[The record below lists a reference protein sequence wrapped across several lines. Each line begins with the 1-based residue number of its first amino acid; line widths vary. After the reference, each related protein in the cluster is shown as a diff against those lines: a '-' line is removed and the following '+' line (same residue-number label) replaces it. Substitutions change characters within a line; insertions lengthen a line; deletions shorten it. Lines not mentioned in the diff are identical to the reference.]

1 MLGETLVTKS
11 RLVIALRLFRRE
23 ISASFWD
30 QSQSEGSE
38 TVTILDFFTW
48 KQKSK
53 LLNFIWGKMY
63 WINDS
68 SLSLS
73 AMQKK
78 VVMNEV
84 RTPTSHWSGLGFSKS
99 MPESAIK
106 ELVSNSTYTDSINLF
121 SFENE
126 LGYFDQY
133 SLLLFTVVR
142 WSRNIEF
149 RAFTAPTLIQIF
161 LVSRRS
167 VPFARVEV
175 KFRACNRF
183 HACFILE

>member
-1 MLGETLVTKS
+1 
-11 RLVIALRLFRRE
+11 
-23 ISASFWD
+23 
-30 QSQSEGSE
+30 
-38 TVTILDFFTW
+38 
-48 KQKSK
+48 
-53 LLNFIWGKMY
+53 MY

-133 SLLLFTVVR
+133 SLVLFTVVR

-161 LVSRRS
+161 IVSRHS

-183 HACFILE
+183 HACFILELVMFHHGKCGSFDSSVGRAEDCRVCYDILRSLVQIRLEGGFFQYYFLLYFLYNNFGH

>member
-1 MLGETLVTKS
+1 
-11 RLVIALRLFRRE
+11 
-23 ISASFWD
+23 
-30 QSQSEGSE
+30 
-38 TVTILDFFTW
+38 
-48 KQKSK
+48 
-53 LLNFIWGKMY
+53 MY
-63 WINDS
+63 LINDS

-121 SFENE
+121 SFKNE

-133 SLLLFTVVR
+133 SLILFTVVR
-142 WSRNIEF
+142 
-149 RAFTAPTLIQIF
+149 
-161 LVSRRS
+161 
-167 VPFARVEV
+167 
-175 KFRACNRF
+175 
-183 HACFILE
+183 

>member
-11 RLVIALRLFRRE
+11 RLVIALCLFRRE

-121 SFENE
+121 SFKNE

-133 SLLLFTVVR
+133 SLILFTVVW
-142 WSRNIEF
+142 WSI
-149 RAFTAPTLIQIF
+149 
-161 LVSRRS
+161 
-167 VPFARVEV
+167 VPFRLQELRWN
-175 KFRACNRF
+175 FERATVSMRASYWNK
-183 HACFILE
+183 

>member
-1 MLGETLVTKS
+1 MKEAKPKQS
-11 RLVIALRLFRRE
+11 W
-23 ISASFWD
+23 ISLHGNR
-30 QSQSEGSE
+30 SQSYF
-38 TVTILDFFTW
+38 I
-48 KQKSK
+48 
-53 LLNFIWGKMY
+53 FIWGKMY
-63 WINDS
+63 WIKDS

-121 SFENE
+121 SFKNE

-133 SLLLFTVVR
+133 SLILFTVVW
-142 WSRNIEF
+142 WSRNIDF

-161 LVSRRS
+161 IVSRRS